1 MDTNKFELEVL
12 QRLTRLEA
20 KIDLQD
26 YKGLSE
32 KVETVLNKVENNDER
47 IKKLEDTNKWIVRAI
62 IGAILGAVLAL
73 VLK

>member
-12 QRLTRLEA
+12 QRLSRLEA

-32 KVETVLNKVENNDER
+32 KVNNAINMTKNNDER

-62 IGAILGAVLAL
+62 VGAILGAVLAL
-73 VLK
+73 ILK